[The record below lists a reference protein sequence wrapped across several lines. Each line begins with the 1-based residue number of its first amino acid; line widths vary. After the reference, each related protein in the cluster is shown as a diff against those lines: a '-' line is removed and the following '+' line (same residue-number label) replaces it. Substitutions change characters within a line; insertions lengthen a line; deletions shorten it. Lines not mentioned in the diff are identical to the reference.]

1 MNYIFLTAIVL
12 LSGCVGPPDYAD
24 GLLENK
30 PAIINDTDYFSLS
43 LLGDKYDANNDW
55 SLLMDLI
62 EDDRILVTTVVKDVV
77 LSSSDSTYLYMIND
91 QSDTVF
97 TAGIFSDL
105 ISRNEFDVVEFGLP
119 KKVVLNC
126 NNFTGRIEFQLIKI

>member
-1 MNYIFLTAIVL
+1 MVL

-24 GLLENK
+24 GLIENK
-30 PAIINDTDYFSLS
+30 PAIVNDTDYFSLS
-43 LLGDKYDANNDW
+43 LLGDKYDASDDW
-55 SLLMDLI
+55 NLLMDLT

-77 LSSSDSTYLYMIND
+77 ASPDSTYLYMIND

-105 ISRNEFDVVEFGLP
+105 ISGNEIDVIELGLP
-119 KKVVLNC
+119 KKVVLIC
-126 NNFTGRIEFQLIKI
+126 NSFTGRIEFQLIKIQ

>member
-1 MNYIFLTAIVL
+1 MKYIFLAVVL

-24 GLLENK
+24 GLIENK
-30 PAIINDTDYFSLS
+30 PAIVNDTDYFSLS
-43 LLGDKYDANNDW
+43 LLGDKYDASDDW
-55 SLLMDLI
+55 NLLMDLT

-77 LSSSDSTYLYMIND
+77 ASSDSTYLYMIND

-105 ISRNEFDVVEFGLP
+105 ISGNEIDVVELGLP

-126 NNFTGRIEFQLIKI
+126 NSFTGRIEFQLIKIQ

>member
-1 MNYIFLTAIVL
+1 MKYIFLAVVL

-30 PAIINDTDYFSLS
+30 PAIVNDTDYFSLS
-43 LLGDKYDANNDW
+43 LLGDKYDASDDW
-55 SLLMDLI
+55 NLLMDLT
-62 EDDRILVTTVVKDVV
+62 EDDRILITTVVKDVV
-77 LSSSDSTYLYMIND
+77 ASSDSTYLYMIND

-105 ISRNEFDVVEFGLP
+105 ISGNEIDVIELGRP
-119 KKVVLNC
+119 KKVVLIC
-126 NNFTGRIEFQLIKI
+126 NSFTGRIEFQLIKIQ

>member
-1 MNYIFLTAIVL
+1 VAVVL

-24 GLLENK
+24 GLIENK
-30 PAIINDTDYFSLS
+30 PAIVNDTDYFSLS
-43 LLGDKYDANNDW
+43 LLGDKYDASDDW
-55 SLLMDLI
+55 NLLMDLT

-77 LSSSDSTYLYMIND
+77 ASPDSTYLYMIND

-105 ISRNEFDVVEFGLP
+105 ISGNEIDVVEFGLP
-119 KKVVLNC
+119 KKVVLIC
-126 NNFTGRIEFQLIKI
+126 NSFTGRIEFQLIKIQ

>member
-1 MNYIFLTAIVL
+1 M
-12 LSGCVGPPDYAD
+12 GPPDYAD
-24 GLLENK
+24 GLIENK
-30 PAIINDTDYFSLS
+30 PAIVNDTDYFSLS
-43 LLGDKYDANNDW
+43 LLGDKYDASDDW
-55 SLLMDLI
+55 NLLMDLT

-77 LSSSDSTYLYMIND
+77 ASSPDSTYLYMIND

-105 ISRNEFDVVEFGLP
+105 ISRNEFDIVEFGLP

-126 NNFTGRIEFQLIKI
+126 NNFTGRIELQLIKI

>member
-1 MNYIFLTAIVL
+1 MKYILLAVVL

-24 GLLENK
+24 GLIENK
-30 PAIINDTDYFSLS
+30 PAIVNDTDYFSLS
-43 LLGDKYDANNDW
+43 LLGDKYDASDDW
-55 SLLMDLI
+55 NLLMDLT

-77 LSSSDSTYLYMIND
+77 ASSDSTYLYMIND

-105 ISRNEFDVVEFGLP
+105 ISGNEIDVIELGLP
-119 KKVVLNC
+119 KKVVLIC
-126 NNFTGRIEFQLIKI
+126 NSFTGRIEFQLIKIQ

>member
-1 MNYIFLTAIVL
+1 MKYIFLAVVL

-24 GLLENK
+24 GLIENK
-30 PAIINDTDYFSLS
+30 PAIVNDTDYFSLS
-43 LLGDKYDANNDW
+43 LLGDKYDASDDW
-55 SLLMDLI
+55 NLLMDLT

-77 LSSSDSTYLYMIND
+77 ASSDSTYLYMIND

-105 ISRNEFDVVEFGLP
+105 ISGNEIDVIELGLP
-119 KKVVLNC
+119 KKVVLIC
-126 NNFTGRIEFQLIKI
+126 NSFTGRIEFQLIKIQ

>member
-1 MNYIFLTAIVL
+1 MKYIFLAVVL

-24 GLLENK
+24 GLIENK
-30 PAIINDTDYFSLS
+30 PAIVNDTDYFSLS
-43 LLGDKYDANNDW
+43 LLGDKYDASDDW
-55 SLLMDLI
+55 NLLMDLT

-77 LSSSDSTYLYMIND
+77 ASSDSTYLYMIND

-105 ISRNEFDVVEFGLP
+105 ISGNEIDVIELGLP
-119 KKVVLNC
+119 KKVVLIC
-126 NNFTGRIEFQLIKI
+126 NSFTGRIEFQLIKI

>member
-1 MNYIFLTAIVL
+1 MKYIFLAVVL

-24 GLLENK
+24 GLIENK
-30 PAIINDTDYFSLS
+30 PAIVNDTDYFSLS
-43 LLGDKYDANNDW
+43 LLGDKYDASYDW
-55 SLLMDLI
+55 NLLMDLT

-77 LSSSDSTYLYMIND
+77 ASSDSTYLYIIND

-105 ISRNEFDVVEFGLP
+105 ISGNEIDVIELGLP
-119 KKVVLNC
+119 KKVVLIC
-126 NNFTGRIEFQLIKI
+126 NSFTGRIEFQLIKIQ

>member
-1 MNYIFLTAIVL
+1 MKYILLAVVL

-24 GLLENK
+24 GLIENK
-30 PAIINDTDYFSLS
+30 PAIVNDTDYFSLS
-43 LLGDKYDANNDW
+43 LLGDKYDASDDW
-55 SLLMDLI
+55 NLLMDLT

-77 LSSSDSTYLYMIND
+77 ASSDSTYLYLIND

-105 ISRNEFDVVEFGLP
+105 ISGNEIDVIELGLP
-119 KKVVLNC
+119 KKVVLIC
-126 NNFTGRIEFQLIKI
+126 NSFTGRIEFQLIKIQ

>member
-1 MNYIFLTAIVL
+1 M
-12 LSGCVGPPDYAD
+12 GPPDYAD
-24 GLLENK
+24 GLIENK
-30 PAIINDTDYFSLS
+30 PAIVNDTDYFSLS
-43 LLGDKYDANNDW
+43 LLGDKYDASDDW
-55 SLLMDLI
+55 NLLMDLT

-77 LSSSDSTYLYMIND
+77 ASPDSTYLYMIND

>member
-1 MNYIFLTAIVL
+1 MKYIFLVAVVL

-24 GLLENK
+24 GLIENK
-30 PAIINDTDYFSLS
+30 PAIVNDTDYFSLS
-43 LLGDKYDANNDW
+43 LLGDKYDASDDW
-55 SLLMDLI
+55 NLLMDLT

-77 LSSSDSTYLYMIND
+77 ASSDSTYLYMIND

-105 ISRNEFDVVEFGLP
+105 ISGNEIDVIELGLP
-119 KKVVLNC
+119 KKVVLIC
-126 NNFTGRIEFQLIKI
+126 NSFTGRIEFQLIKIQ

>member
-1 MNYIFLTAIVL
+1 MKYIFLAVVL

-24 GLLENK
+24 GLIENK
-30 PAIINDTDYFSLS
+30 PAIVNDTDYFSLS
-43 LLGDKYDANNDW
+43 LLGDKYDASDDW
-55 SLLMDLI
+55 NLLMDLT

-77 LSSSDSTYLYMIND
+77 ASSDSTYLYMIND

-105 ISRNEFDVVEFGLP
+105 ISGNEIDVVEFGLP
-119 KKVVLNC
+119 KKVVLIC
-126 NNFTGRIEFQLIKI
+126 NSFTGRIEFQLIKIQ

>member
-1 MNYIFLTAIVL
+1 MKYIFLVVVL

-24 GLLENK
+24 GLIENK
-30 PAIINDTDYFSLS
+30 PAIVNDTDYFSLS
-43 LLGDKYDANNDW
+43 LLGDKYDASDDW
-55 SLLMDLI
+55 NLLMDLT

-77 LSSSDSTYLYMIND
+77 ASSDSTYLYMIND

-105 ISRNEFDVVEFGLP
+105 ISANEIDVIELGLP
-119 KKVVLNC
+119 KKVVLIC
-126 NNFTGRIEFQLIKI
+126 NSFTGRIEFQLIKIQ

>member
-1 MNYIFLTAIVL
+1 LKYIFLAVVL

-24 GLLENK
+24 GLIENK
-30 PAIINDTDYFSLS
+30 PAIVNDTDYFSLS
-43 LLGDKYDANNDW
+43 LLGDKYDASDDW
-55 SLLMDLI
+55 NLLMDLT

-77 LSSSDSTYLYMIND
+77 ASSDSTYLYMIND

-105 ISRNEFDVVEFGLP
+105 ISGNEIDVIELGLP
-119 KKVVLNC
+119 KKVVLIC
-126 NNFTGRIEFQLIKI
+126 NSFTGRIEFQLIKIQ

>member
-1 MNYIFLTAIVL
+1 MKYILLAVVL

-24 GLLENK
+24 GLIENK
-30 PAIINDTDYFSLS
+30 PAIVNDTDYFSLS
-43 LLGDKYDANNDW
+43 LLGDKYDASDDW
-55 SLLMDLI
+55 NLLMDLT

-77 LSSSDSTYLYMIND
+77 ASSDSTYLYMIND

-105 ISRNEFDVVEFGLP
+105 ISGNEIDVVELGLP
-119 KKVVLNC
+119 KKVVLIC
-126 NNFTGRIEFQLIKI
+126 NSFTGRIEFQLIKIQ

>member
-1 MNYIFLTAIVL
+1 MKYIFLAVVL

-24 GLLENK
+24 GLIENK
-30 PAIINDTDYFSLS
+30 PAIVNDTDYFSLS
-43 LLGDKYDANNDW
+43 LLGDKYDASDDW
-55 SLLMDLI
+55 NLLMDLT

-77 LSSSDSTYLYMIND
+77 ASSDSTYLYMIND

-105 ISRNEFDVVEFGLP
+105 ISGNEIDVVELGLP
-119 KKVVLNC
+119 KKVVLIC
-126 NNFTGRIEFQLIKI
+126 NSFTGRIEFQLIKIQ

>member
-1 MNYIFLTAIVL
+1 MKYIFLAVVL

-24 GLLENK
+24 GLIENK
-30 PAIINDTDYFSLS
+30 PAIVNDTDYFSLS
-43 LLGDKYDANNDW
+43 LLGDKYDASDDW
-55 SLLMDLI
+55 NLLMDLT

-77 LSSSDSTYLYMIND
+77 ASSDSTYLYMIND

>member
-1 MNYIFLTAIVL
+1 MNHIFLLAVVL

-43 LLGDKYDANNDW
+43 LLGDKYNSNDDW
-55 SLLMDLI
+55 SLLMDLT

-91 QSDTVF
+91 KSDTVF

-105 ISRNEFDVVEFGLP
+105 ITRNEFDVVEFGLP

>member
-1 MNYIFLTAIVL
+1 LKYIFLAVVL

-24 GLLENK
+24 GLIENK
-30 PAIINDTDYFSLS
+30 PAIVNDTDYFSLS
-43 LLGDKYDANNDW
+43 LLGDKYDASDDW
-55 SLLMDLI
+55 NLLMDLT

-77 LSSSDSTYLYMIND
+77 ASSDSTYLYMIND

-105 ISRNEFDVVEFGLP
+105 ISGNEIDVIELGLP
-119 KKVVLNC
+119 KKVVLVC
-126 NNFTGRIEFQLIKI
+126 NSFTGRIEFQLIKIQ

>member
-1 MNYIFLTAIVL
+1 MKYIFLAVVL

-24 GLLENK
+24 GLIENK
-30 PAIINDTDYFSLS
+30 PAIVNDTDYFSLS
-43 LLGDKYDANNDW
+43 LLGDKYDASDDW
-55 SLLMDLI
+55 NLLMDLT

-77 LSSSDSTYLYMIND
+77 ASSDSTYLYMIND

-105 ISRNEFDVVEFGLP
+105 ISGNEIDVIELGIP
-119 KKVVLNC
+119 KKVVLIC
-126 NNFTGRIEFQLIKI
+126 NSFTGRIEFQLIKIQ

>member
-1 MNYIFLTAIVL
+1 MKYIFLAVVL

-24 GLLENK
+24 GLIENK
-30 PAIINDTDYFSLS
+30 PAIVNDTDYFSLS
-43 LLGDKYDANNDW
+43 LLGDKYDVSDDW
-55 SLLMDLI
+55 NLLMDLT

-77 LSSSDSTYLYMIND
+77 ASSDSTYLYMIND

-105 ISRNEFDVVEFGLP
+105 ISGNEIDVIELGLP
-119 KKVVLNC
+119 KKVVLIC
-126 NNFTGRIEFQLIKI
+126 NSFTGRIEFQLIKIQ

>member
-1 MNYIFLTAIVL
+1 MKYIFLVAVVL

-24 GLLENK
+24 GLIENK
-30 PAIINDTDYFSLS
+30 PAIVNDTDYFSLS
-43 LLGDKYDANNDW
+43 LLGDKYDASDDW
-55 SLLMDLI
+55 NLLMDLT

-77 LSSSDSTYLYMIND
+77 ASPDSTYLYMIND

-105 ISRNEFDVVEFGLP
+105 ISGNEIDVVEFGLP
-119 KKVVLNC
+119 KKVVLIC
-126 NNFTGRIEFQLIKI
+126 NSFTGRIEFQLIKIQ

>member
-1 MNYIFLTAIVL
+1 MKYIFLAVML

-24 GLLENK
+24 GLIENK
-30 PAIINDTDYFSLS
+30 PAIVNDTDYFSLS
-43 LLGDKYDANNDW
+43 LLGDKYDASDDW
-55 SLLMDLI
+55 NLLMDLT

-77 LSSSDSTYLYMIND
+77 ASSDSTYLYMIND

-105 ISRNEFDVVEFGLP
+105 ISGNEIDVIELGLP
-119 KKVVLNC
+119 KKVVLIC
-126 NNFTGRIEFQLIKI
+126 NSFTGRIEFQLIKIQ

>member
-1 MNYIFLTAIVL
+1 MVVVL

-43 LLGDKYDANNDW
+43 LLGDKYNSNDDW
-55 SLLMDLI
+55 SLLMDLT

-91 QSDTVF
+91 QTDTIF
-97 TAGIFSDL
+97 TAGILSDL
-105 ISRNEFDVVEFGLP
+105 ISGNEFDVVEFGVP

>member
-1 MNYIFLTAIVL
+1 LNYIFLTAIVL
-12 LSGCVGPPDYAD
+12 LSGCVGPPDYVD

-30 PAIINDTDYFSLS
+30 PAIVNDTDYFSLS

-119 KKVVLNC
+119 KKVVLSC